1 MKIFL
6 SLLLEADITM
16 LRRVIDGGLSRH
28 YFSLRNL
35 GWRSLQYLANE
46 MYAAGFISLDIK
58 QSPTLDNI
66 MAELTVELNSM
77 TTISQIEQY
86 CNKVLSILANTGGLL
101 DYTNVDRQQLQD
113 QSSSNTLSGTY
124 TLIEI

>member
-1 MKIFL
+1 
-6 SLLLEADITM
+6 M

-28 YFSLRNL
+28 FFSLRSL
-35 GWRSLQYLANE
+35 GWRILHYLANE

-86 CNKVLSILANTGGLL
+86 CNKVLSILANRGGLCFHIGQVL
-101 DYTNVDRQQLQD
+101 QQDWIEDSRAECGIELQ
-113 QSSSNTLSGTY
+113 LGM
-124 TLIEI
+124 